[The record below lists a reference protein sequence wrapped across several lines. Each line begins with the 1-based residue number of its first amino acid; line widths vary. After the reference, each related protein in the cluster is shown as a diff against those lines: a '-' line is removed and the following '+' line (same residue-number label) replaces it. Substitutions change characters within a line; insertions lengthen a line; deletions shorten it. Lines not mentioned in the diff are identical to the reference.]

1 MPQNLLK
8 RAQTEGTPLID
19 GDKATFVWR
28 GPDAPRLVGDI
39 NRWNARDPIELRRVA
54 PDMWTHTVKLLRD
67 AYIEYALVCGDQR
80 VPDPFNANV
89 APNGHGGLN
98 HYFYMSGGPTPL
110 IQRQR
115 GVRRGIVSRHVI
127 ESDLFFGNRRA
138 IYLYQPP
145 TDQPSPLIV
154 VFDGRDYLRRVRLP
168 DIVDNLIAQGR
179 MRPVAL
185 ALIDHGGPAR
195 IQEYSA
201 SEATIAAVLTKAL
214 PLAKSQLRLT
224 EPGDYGVLGA
234 SLGGLLALSMGLR
247 YPKIFN
253 RVLSQSGS
261 FTLRGHET
269 LVFDL
274 VRAKFNQ
281 RAKIWLDVGRYELL
295 KSANRHLRDWLAT
308 MNYDATYREFHGGHN
323 YPAWRD
329 DVWRGLEALF
339 QSDH

>member
-1 MPQNLLK
+1 MPQHLLK
-8 RAQTEGTPLID
+8 RAQLEGTPLID
-19 GDKATFVWR
+19 GDKATFVWH
-28 GPDAPRLVGDI
+28 GPDAPQLVGDM
-39 NRWNARDPIELRRVA
+39 NRWDFRHPIELCHAA
-54 PDMWTHTVKLLRD
+54 PEVWTHTVKLLRD
-67 AYIEYALVCGDQR
+67 AYIEYAFVRDGQP
-80 VPDPFNANV
+80 VPDQFNANA
-89 APNGHGGLN
+89 APNGYGGLN

-115 GVRRGIVSRHVI
+115 GVKRGLVTRHVI
-127 ESDLFFGNRRA
+127 ESDLFYGNRRA

-168 DIVDNLIAQGR
+168 HMVDNLIAQER
-179 MRPVAL
+179 IQPVAL
-185 ALIDHGGPAR
+185 AMIDHGGPAR
-195 IQEYSA
+195 IQEFSA
-201 SEATIAAVLTKAL
+201 SEAIIGAVLTKVL
-214 PLAKSQLRLT
+214 PLAKANLHLT

-234 SLGGLLALSMGLR
+234 SLGGLLALTIGLR

-261 FTLRGHET
+261 FTLRGYDT

-274 VRAKFNQ
+274 VRAKFNRQ
-281 RAKIWLDVGRYELL
+281 AKIWLDVGRYEVL
-295 KSANRHLRDWLAT
+295 KSTNRHMRDWLAT
-308 MNYDATYREFHGGHN
+308 MNYEAAYREFHGGHN

-339 QSDH
+339 PPAR